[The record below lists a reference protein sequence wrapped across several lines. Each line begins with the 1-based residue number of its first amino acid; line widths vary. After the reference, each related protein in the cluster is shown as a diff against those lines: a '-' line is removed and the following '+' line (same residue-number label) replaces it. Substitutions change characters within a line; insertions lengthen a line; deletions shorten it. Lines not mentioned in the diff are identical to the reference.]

1 MKKILSILLVLT
13 LTGVLL
19 TGCLEE
25 PTVKTLDTSSEENS
39 ENETDE
45 ALEPSDTET
54 TETEEA
60 VTDDDMSD
68 TDDETMDADNSDQ
81 ETVSSESET
90 ENELPLPDAL
100 PDGRG
105 NMISFS
111 DYEGKLL
118 FVNFFGTWCT
128 YCMQEMPDFQK
139 FTEEYSDQATI
150 VIVNALE
157 TEGGKTAEDIV
168 AWYDGND
175 YTMPMVI
182 DEDKSKTMDFYGAIQ
197 GFPTTFVYDENQI
210 FLGYIPGMMDYAMLE
225 QIVDTY
231 AGQ

>member
-1 MKKILSILLVLT
+1 MKKIIGILMVLT

-19 TGCLEE
+19 AGCAEE
-25 PTVKTLDTSSEENS
+25 PTVKEMDVETS
-39 ENETDE
+39 ENDDADASGASTDTPVDEGDNTEATQETDE
-45 ALEPSDTET
+45 DTEEVE
-54 TETEEA
+54 ETSNE
-60 VTDDDMSD
+60 
-68 TDDETMDADNSDQ
+68 
-81 ETVSSESET
+81 SSE

-111 DYEGKLL
+111 DYEGKML

-139 FTEEYSDQATI
+139 FTEEYADTATI

-157 TEGGKTAEDIV
+157 TEGGKTMDDIV
-168 AWYDGND
+168 EWYDENG

-182 DEDKSKTMDFYGAIQ
+182 DEDKAKTMDFYGAIQ
-197 GFPTTFVYDENQI
+197 GFPTTFVYSEDQQ
-210 FLGYIPGMMDYAMLE
+210 FLGYIPGMMDYATLE
-225 QIVDTY
+225 QIMDAY
-231 AGQ
+231 SGQ